1 MPTFGN
7 FQQAFSTRSV
17 RLFQRLFIMRITHIF
32 ASRKNIFTSPSLAFS
47 AKLIQLFSSSG
58 GRGIGPSGRAGGNRG
73 WMINANLSCLLLA
86 FPTTPNKQERISNAP
101 PPSPFLRR
109 HPFCF
114 FHVRGGRIW
123 SSGWFPKVDLRM
135 SIKCFWRWDTP
146 NRFPKTVCPCTESLP
161 ALLGVW
167 HRILN

>member
-1 MPTFGN
+1 MPGSWPYSQCDSALVSLSMRVEKIIVIAIFHSGEKNREYAQYFRIIGRMPTFGN

-17 RLFQRLFIMRITHIF
+17 RLFQRLFIMRSTHIF

-73 WMINANLSCLLLA
+73 WMINANLSFLLLA

-114 FHVRGGRIW
+114 FHVRGGRI
-123 SSGWFPKVDLRM
+123 
-135 SIKCFWRWDTP
+135 
-146 NRFPKTVCPCTESLP
+146 
-161 ALLGVW
+161 
-167 HRILN
+167 